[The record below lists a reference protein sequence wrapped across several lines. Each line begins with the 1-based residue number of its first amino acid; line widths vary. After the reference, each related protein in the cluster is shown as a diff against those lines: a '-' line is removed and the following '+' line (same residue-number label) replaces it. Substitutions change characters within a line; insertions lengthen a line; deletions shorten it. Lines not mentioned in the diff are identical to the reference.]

1 MKNLSLI
8 LNVILL
14 VAVAVLYF
22 LHFRQPSVQKPSA
35 AVVDLKKDTL
45 PALAKAAEIAY
56 VNTDTLMEK
65 YEYYKTTLT
74 NLKNRRQKLE
84 QEVNGRARALQNEV
98 VAYQRKGNS
107 MSVEQLQAAEQNLRQ
122 KDADLRQYSE
132 KIANDLAKE
141 EQTRT
146 DELLQ
151 RISDYLKKYIKDKP
165 YKYVFAYTKGA
176 SPILYAQDN
185 LNITQEVLN
194 GLNEEYKA
202 ANPPK
207 K

>member
-8 LNVILL
+8 LNGVLI

-22 LHFRQPSVQKPSA
+22 LHFKQPKSPSQGA
-35 AVVDLKKDTL
+35 TLVDVKKDTI
-45 PALAKAAEIAY
+45 PSDVTAAEIAY

-65 YEYYKTTLT
+65 YVYYKETLT

-84 QEVNGRARALQNEV
+84 QEVSGRARALQSEV
-98 VAYQRKGNS
+98 ADYQRRGSS
-107 MSVEQLQAAEQNLRQ
+107 MSVEQIQATERNLQQ
-122 KDADLRQYSE
+122 KDYELRQYSE
-132 KIANDLAKE
+132 RLANDLAKE
-141 EQTRT
+141 EQSKT

-151 RISDYLKKYIKDKP
+151 KISDYLKKYTKGKP

-176 SPILYAQDN
+176 SAILYAQDN
-185 LNITQEVLN
+185 LDITQEVLN
-194 GLNEEYKA
+194 GLNSEHNA
-202 ANPPK
+202 SVK